1 MHFPPL
7 LPAALSLLLALPAA
21 ARERVAPEL
30 QAALAAAAPGQ
41 RVPVCLVMA
50 DQLDAGRLARG
61 AVGLQ
66 RRALRASVAQQLRQ
80 HAAAS
85 QAQARAAL
93 DAAVAQGRAG
103 GAFTLWMGNA
113 LYFEAEREVVLAL
126 AALPG
131 VDRVLLRALPDP
143 SEVQDAAPAGAGSY
157 PFADDFESGVLQ
169 PHWTLAATGS
179 GTATVSATDGPQ
191 GLFHLVMETAVD
203 GVDSIVSVTVSL
215 DLTGQSDVGIRFKH
229 KEFSDED
236 HAEDGVFVSDD
247 GVTWVQALS
256 LNGGGS
262 SYLTKAIELD
272 AIATANGLAYG
283 PGFQVRFQWRDNFG
297 LPTDGFAFD
306 DIQIAPGVG
315 SVPPPSPEP
324 NLVALQAP
332 ALWDVGHDGSGVLV
346 GSIDS
351 GTWITHPDLVNRIW
365 TNPGEVAGNL
375 LDDDANGFV
384 DDLHGWD
391 FLSNT
396 ADVTSADPHGT
407 NTAGIVCGDGG
418 SGVKLTGMAPGAT
431 LLVCEVLS
439 ESQYWAAQ
447 QYCLDAGIDVLTSSY
462 SYKWAAVPKPDYHM
476 HRQLAALELAAGVIH
491 ANSIGN
497 QGTLLPTYPIPFNI
511 ATPGNCPSPF
521 AHPDLAV
528 GGRSSV
534 MGCGG
539 IELPFDTLYAS
550 SGRGPAA
557 WENLLVYSAGYP
569 WPQDSAY
576 WDYPYGG
583 FAGGLPGLIK
593 PDVVA
598 YTTNIQTTTTG
609 TGYAPFGGTSAATP
623 HLGGALAL
631 LVDAQPEAQPRHVA
645 AALELTAKDLGAPGK
660 DALYGSGKIQ
670 VKDAARR
677 LVVLGRYDDPTPA
690 VGASFSIDLFGP
702 PDTPIAWLASLDV
715 LDDGT
720 DFNLG
725 LPFFL
730 MFIVNPGPT
739 GHVTLPLAIPNDP
752 IYSGLTVWS
761 QFTAKGGAP
770 QWGTGRFWSVPEEL
784 TIE

>member
-1 MHFPPL
+1 MRS
-7 LPAALSLLLALPAA
+7 LPVLPVALALLLALPAA
-21 ARERVAPEL
+21 ARERVTPEL
-30 QAALAAAAPGQ
+30 LAALDAAAPGQ
-41 RVPVCLVMA
+41 RVPACLVMA
-50 DQLDAGRLARG
+50 DQLDADRLAQG

-66 RRALRASVAQQLRQ
+66 RRALRASVAQQLQQ
-80 HAAAS
+80 HAATS
-85 QAQARAAL
+85 QRQVRAAL
-93 DAAVAQGRAG
+93 DVAVAQGRAAG
-103 GAFTLWMGNA
+103 VFELWLGNA
-113 LYFEAEREVVLAL
+113 LYFEGERDVVLAL

-131 VDRVLLRALPDP
+131 VDRVLLRARPDP

-157 PFADDFESGVLQ
+157 PFADDFESGTLQ
-169 PHWTLAATGS
+169 PHWTLATTGS
-179 GTATVSATDGPQ
+179 GTAFVSASDGPVDQ
-191 GLFHLVMETAVD
+191 FHLVMETTTD

-215 DLTGQSDVGIRFKH
+215 DLTGQTGVGIRFQH

-256 LNGGGS
+256 LIGGQGT
-262 SYLTKAIELD
+262 YTTRHVELD
-272 AIATANGLAYG
+272 AVAAANTLAYG
-283 PGFQVRFQWRDNFG
+283 PGFQVRWQWRDNFG

-306 DIQIAPGVG
+306 DIEIAPGIG
-315 SVPPPSPEP
+315 TAPPPSPEP

-332 ALWDVGHDGSGVLV
+332 ELWDLGHDGAGVLV

-351 GTWITHPDLVNRIW
+351 GTWITHPDLANRIW
-365 TNPGEVAGNL
+365 LNPDEVAGNA

-391 FLSNT
+391 FLSGT

-407 NTAGIVCGDGG
+407 NTAGIVCGDG
-418 SGVKLTGMAPGAT
+418 SGGIKLTGMAPGAT
-431 LLVCEVLS
+431 LLTCEVLS
-439 ESQYWAAQ
+439 ESEYWAAQ
-447 QYCLDAGIDVLTSSY
+447 QYCLAAGVDVITSSY

-476 HRQLAALELAAGVIH
+476 HRQLAQVELAAGVIH

-497 QGTLLPTYPIPFNI
+497 QGGLLPTYPIPFNI
-511 ATPGNCPSPF
+511 ATPGNCPAPF
-521 AHPDLAV
+521 AHPALAD
-528 GGRSSV
+528 GGRGSV

-557 WENLLVYSAGYP
+557 WEDLLLYSAGYP
-569 WPQDSAY
+569 WTQDPAY

-583 FAGGLPGLIK
+583 FSGGLPGLIK

-609 TGYAPFGGTSAATP
+609 TGYAAFGGTSAATP
-623 HLGGALAL
+623 HLGGAMAL
-631 LVDAQPEAQPRHVA
+631 LIDAQPEAQPRHVA
-645 AALELTAKDLGAPGK
+645 AALELTAQDLGTPGK
-660 DALYGSGKIQ
+660 DSLYGSGKIQ
-670 VKDAARR
+670 VQDAARR
-677 LVVLGRYDDPTPA
+677 LVVLGRLDDTTPA
-690 VGASFSIDLFGP
+690 VGGSFAIDLFGP
-702 PDTPIAWLASLDV
+702 PDTPIAWVASLAL
-715 LDDGT
+715 LDDGS

-730 MFIVNPGPT
+730 MFVVNPGPT

-752 IYSGLTVWS
+752 IFSGLTVWS

-770 QWGTGRFWSVPEEL
+770 QWGSARFWSVPEGL